1 MSLLLPLTMLLGN
14 ADAGE
19 VKVSAVSASN
29 TLQGEDGVSY
39 AESNIK
45 DHKQSTVWVEGDTA
59 GSGLGDWVEV
69 QFEGEVALT
78 GFRIWNG
85 NYYSYD
91 FWNRHNRIK
100 EIEVIFSDGSA
111 QKFTLQDQMVPELVE
126 FPKPV
131 KTSSA
136 KLRIKGIYGGTTFN
150 DTVISEVVFYDA
162 SDDGRYVAKGFK
174 TSSTYPADADGSYE
188 PTNLQD
194 SVMDSLWCEGV
205 QDGDGTGEW
214 IEFDLGGAKP
224 ISKLHLVNGNA
235 YNIMY
240 FMKANRATELKLDFS
255 DGSSQ
260 TVTVKGSPSPQTIDL
275 SPVTASKVKV
285 SFTAVQ
291 TGKEFNDLCM
301 AEMQFGN

>member
-1 MSLLLPLTMLLGN
+1 MSLLLPLTMLLGI

-19 VKVSAVSASN
+19 VKISAVSSST
-29 TLQGEDGVSY
+29 TLAGDGTVSY
-39 AESNIK
+39 AETNIQ
-45 DHKQSTVWVEGDTA
+45 DHKQSTVWVEGDEA

-69 QFEGEVALT
+69 QFEGEIQLT
-78 GFRIWNG
+78 SFRIWNG

-100 EIEVIFSDGSA
+100 ELEVLFSDGTS
-111 QKFTLQDQMVPELVE
+111 QKFTLADQMVPELVTLD
-126 FPKPV
+126 KPV

-136 KLRIKGIYGGTTFN
+136 QLRIKGIYGGTTFN
-150 DTVISEVVFYDA
+150 DTVISEIVFFDA
-162 SDDGRYVAKGFK
+162 RDDGRYPAKGYT
-174 TSSTYPADADGSYE
+174 TSSTYEADADGSYE
-188 PTNLQD
+188 PTNLHD
-194 SVMDSLWCEGV
+194 GAVDSLWCEGV
-205 QDGDGTGEW
+205 ADGDGTGEW

-240 FMKANRATELKLDFS
+240 FMKSNRATELKLDFS

-260 TVTVKGSPSPQTIDL
+260 TVTVKGSPSPQTIEL
-275 SPVTASKVKV
+275 SPVTASSVKV

-291 TGKEFNDLCM
+291 AGKEFNDLCM
-301 AEMQFGN
+301 AEMVFGN